1 VILALSAKLSP
12 VIRVYVHP
20 RCIASYSIYEKIS
33 EQGVTT
39 VVFVN
44 TELDPFASLEKG
56 VFAVPAVE
64 KDGVVVLQGWT
75 PWEDVLAVI
84 QGGKVKVSSM
94 EEAFERLL
102 KSIASSF
109 TVAAAVY
116 AAGDLSIVAGS
127 TTFMLSASGAYFLED
142 GSRFPDYAAAK
153 LRETGLEAVEEDLVT
168 TISGNFARDLLWV
181 SGSPPRRSDLEK
193 LGFEGFKL
201 WFAARVSLGRVF
213 VPHSF
218 SWPGFKERLEK
229 VWKHLL
235 ENLDELGTKVAE
247 EQSKIPEGWI

>member
-1 VILALSAKLSP
+1 M
-12 VIRVYVHP
+12 IRVYVHP
-20 RCIASYSIYEKIS
+20 RCIASYTIYEKIS
-33 EQGVTT
+33 EHRITG

-84 QGGKVKVSSM
+84 QGGKVKVSSV

-102 KSIASSF
+102 KSVTSSF

-116 AAGDLSIVAGS
+116 AAGDLSIITGS

-142 GSRFPDYAAAK
+142 SSGFLDYAASR
-153 LRETGLEAVEEDLVT
+153 LRDTSLEAVEDGLIAA
-168 TISGNFARDLLWV
+168 ISGNFARDFLWV
-181 SGSPPRRSDLEK
+181 FGTPPRRSDLER

-201 WFAARVSLGRVF
+201 WFTARASMGRVF

-218 SWPGFKERLEK
+218 SWPGLEERLKKLWEHLLEK
-229 VWKHLL
+229 V
-235 ENLDELGTKVAE
+235 DVLGAKAAE
-247 EQSKIPEGWI
+247 EQSRIPEGWV

>member
-1 VILALSAKLSP
+1 MAKLSP

-20 RCIASYSIYEKIS
+20 RCIASYTIYEKIS
-33 EQGVTT
+33 EQGIAGII
-39 VVFVN
+39 FVN
-44 TELDPFASLEKG
+44 TELDPLASLEKG

-75 PWEDVLAVI
+75 PWEDVLAVV
-84 QGGKVKVSSM
+84 QGGKVKVSSA

-102 KSIASSF
+102 KSITSSF

-142 GSRFPDYAAAK
+142 SAGFLDYAASR
-153 LRETGLEAVEEDLVT
+153 LRETSLEALEDKLIAA
-168 TISGNFARDLLWV
+168 ISGNFARDFLWV
-181 SGSPPRRSDLEK
+181 FGAAPRRSDLEK

-201 WFAARVSLGRVF
+201 WFTARASVGRVF
-213 VPHSF
+213 TPHSF
-218 SWPGFKERLEK
+218 GWPGLGERLEK
-229 VWKHLL
+229 VWSYLL
-235 ENLDELGTKVAE
+235 ENVDTIGAKAEE